1 MSTIDNSINNNVIK
15 SANSHFSGKST
26 NFGSDDISPKTD
38 SLATNPTEI
47 RDTFLKAKKSNGLF
61 EKFYDYCKNITG
73 FGLGSKKLA
82 QKIAGYENG
91 QISEE
96 EAKKNLSDYSAS
108 QENSAQNFGNLA
120 SGVVAVGG
128 YYKLANVVKKLK
140 ARLELNAMG
149 ILSSKALD
157 QPLLKF
163 KNFVKS
169 PIKTNAA
176 IIPLVMLAGGL
187 TKWIMLKFNRTGS
200 KEFKVDNKEQLDKTE
215 SKKAKKELN
224 RARHKLNFK
233 NFYTGALN
241 GLLAPVTA
249 IAGGIV
255 GVPLYVLSVFGI
267 KSLTGKKGDKD
278 KPSTTNYIE
287 TLKNN
292 VVLEGLFAAALAIP
306 LLGKARFS
314 KVLDE
319 NLAKVVKKLKDV
331 KLKQPDL
338 PANKTA
344 YEELE
349 DIMLGSPKIKHILN
363 SSSDVNAV
371 INKLTEENIFAVKF
385 MQISNRGGALSS
397 ALIENCPP
405 SRTMKEAQQEINKLI
420 SSNKYQVTKLLGVGT
435 VAESYLAKD
444 ASGREVCIKILKKGI
459 TGEKIQ
465 RDKEAFIHLIT
476 NGAPKEKLTQSQ
488 QYLIKNVENL
498 SEGISREVDFVNE
511 MEAAKKLHK
520 STKLADVVVPI
531 EAKPGIY
538 VMEKAPGISLDTLV
552 KYYQYET
559 QLTMLKKYGEK
570 VYKREI
576 DSLSAKITE
585 LKAKS
590 PDFKDFDLS
599 EGEIKKLLHKYIDVM
614 TEQLAK
620 VDKNGKTLHADIHPG
635 NIFIDLEVLK
645 GGKKG
650 KLFTLIDTGNTI
662 DLTKEQAMSAIK
674 FISFIKNGNVPSIAK
689 YVLDGAALP
698 AGMTQEQAIKLVE
711 EDLKKI
717 FFDGQTKINSM
728 NIDEVFKLTNNIL
741 RKHNIIPN
749 DTQLNLNKAKK
760 SAETSL
766 KGLVQSFF
774 GKKFANMDFKNG
786 NKTAT
791 IATITKD
798 IAIFMAKF
806 KQAKTLRETK
816 NLFQMTFS
824 EIINSFRNPTKLKT
838 NSEEYLTYKFKQNMD
853 MTEEIGAIK

>member
-1 MSTIDNSINNNVIK
+1 MSKIDTSINNNFIQSANNTFAAK
-15 SANSHFSGKST
+15 SANFS
-26 NFGSDDISPKTD
+26 SDDISQKPA
-38 SLATNPTEI
+38 SLATNPTEV
-47 RDTFLKAKKSNGLF
+47 RDTFLKAKKSNGLI

-82 QKIAGYENG
+82 QKVSEYENG

-96 EAKKNLSDYSAS
+96 EAKKDLSAYTTAQENAS
-108 QENSAQNFGNLA
+108 QDFGNLA
-120 SGVVAVGG
+120 SGVVAVSG
-128 YYKLANVVKKLK
+128 YYKLSNLFKKLQS
-140 ARLELNAMG
+140 RLELNAMG

-169 PIKTNAA
+169 PIKTKGV
-176 IIPLVMLAGGL
+176 ILPIVMLAGGL
-187 TKWIMLKFNRTGS
+187 TKWLLLKINRIGS
-200 KEFKVDNKEQLDKTE
+200 KEFKVENQEQLDKKE
-215 SKKAKKELN
+215 FKKAKKELN

-267 KSLTGKKGDKD
+267 KSLTGKKGDKE
-278 KPSTTNYIE
+278 KSSTTKYIE
-287 TLKNN
+287 TLKSNA
-292 VVLEGLFAAALAIP
+292 VLEGLFAAALAIP
-306 LLGKARFS
+306 LLGKARYS
-314 KVLDE
+314 KVLEE
-319 NLAKVVKKLKDV
+319 NLSKVVKKLKDV

-349 DIMLGSPKIKHILN
+349 EIMLGSSKIKQIL
-363 SSSDVNAV
+363 SGSDVNAV

-405 SRTMKEAQQEINKLI
+405 SRTIKEAQQEINKLI

-459 TGEKIQ
+459 SKEKIQ
-465 RDKEAFIHLIT
+465 KDKETFIHLIT
-476 NGAPKEKLTQSQ
+476 NGTPREKLTQSQ

-520 STKLADVVVPI
+520 STKLANVVVPI

-559 QLTMLKKYGEK
+559 HLTMLKKYGDK
-570 VYKREI
+570 VYKKEI
-576 DSLSAKITE
+576 EAISAKIAE

-674 FISFIKNGNVPSIAK
+674 LISYIKNGNVASITK
-689 YVLDGAALP
+689 YILDGAALP
-698 AGMTQEQAIKLVE
+698 AGMTQEQALKLVE
-711 EDLKKI
+711 TDLKKI
-717 FFDGQTKINSM
+717 FFDSETKINSM

-760 SAETSL
+760 SAENSL
-766 KGLVQSFF
+766 SGLLQSFF
-774 GKKFANMDFKNG
+774 NKKVANLEGSSSSTKMKV
-786 NKTAT
+786 TSL
-791 IATITKD
+791 IKD
-798 IAIFMAKF
+798 IAVFMAKF
-806 KQAKTLRETK
+806 KQAKTLQETK
-816 NLFQMTFS
+816 NLMQMSFS
-824 EIINSFRNPTKLKT
+824 EIINSLRNPNKLKT

-853 MTEEIGAIK
+853 MTEEIGALK